1 MNRMPELKKNEIKRL
16 TKKAIATAFRAQGC
30 TSATKSAGAVDYLS
44 IGIKGTHQKCAAVY
58 GARGMGGSIWIKAGA
73 FALCKKA
80 LKKSGTKV
88 EDVSFF
94 RRGFQWA
101 VYIKDFD
108 DPNIEVVVNACVAH
122 GMERWTHY
130 KAKEADEKARKKA
143 AAVRDKAMSKR
154 RKDPWA

>member
-1 MNRMPELKKNEIKRL
+1 MPELKKNEIKRL
-16 TKKAIATAFRAQGC
+16 TKAQIQEEFEQRGC
-30 TSATKSAGAVDYLS
+30 DSTVKSAGAVDYISVGL
-44 IGIKGTHQKCAAVY
+44 KGTDQRCAAIY
-58 GARGMGGSIWIKAGA
+58 GARGMGASIWVKAGA

-80 LKKSGTKV
+80 LKKAKAKV

-108 DPNIEVVVNACVAH
+108 DPNIQVVADACVTH
-122 GMERWTHY
+122 GGERL
-130 KAKEADEKARKKA
+130 ADSVRRAADEATRA
-143 AAVRDKAMSKR
+143 AKQADREASMAAR